1 MKAAAHPPMLMA
13 ISRRGL
19 KIQSE
24 VGKSLVLEV
33 VIMHG
38 TTAFPEFA
46 QYSNSSLEGLGLGAI
61 SVRSSRLM
69 CVADDADCVET
80 LFLGIRWQR

>member
-1 MKAAAHPPMLMA
+1 MKAAARPPMRMA

-24 VGKSLVLEV
+24 VGKSLVLQL

-46 QYSNSSLEGLGLGAI
+46 QYSNSSLEGLEAI
-61 SVRSSRLM
+61 SVCSSRLM
-69 CVADDADCVET
+69 FVADDADCVET
-80 LFLGIRWQR
+80 LFLEIGWQR